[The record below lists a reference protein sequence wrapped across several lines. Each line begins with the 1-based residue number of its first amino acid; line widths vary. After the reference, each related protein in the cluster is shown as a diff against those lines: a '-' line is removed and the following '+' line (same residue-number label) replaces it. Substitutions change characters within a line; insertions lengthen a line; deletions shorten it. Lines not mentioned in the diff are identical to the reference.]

1 MLGVATPPFTE
12 EETSVS
18 SWSAALGW
26 PRKTS
31 VANNHTIILGKWLLL
46 FEALSL

>member
-12 EETSVS
+12 EETSV

-46 FEALSL
+46 FQVPSL